1 MDSCFAFLFW
11 LICRFNIQLNVNLF
25 CFRLKPYD
33 SESDESDD
41 GLDYDDLPPLE
52 IPESDH
58 KLQYTYNLWFA
69 KKGSHRASVIIKIT
83 SPNFITQLIILVGY
97 FIILGIWKIIALHR
111 SMWHCGAMVESVLSS
126 GAPYRTKALSEAALV

>member
-11 LICRFNIQLNVNLF
+11 LIYRFNNQLNVNLF

-69 KKGSHRASVIIKIT
+69 KKGSHRASVIINKCLNYNHTCNEPYWLFHNFRNMENHCT
-83 SPNFITQLIILVGY
+83 S
-97 FIILGIWKIIALHR
+97 
-111 SMWHCGAMVESVLSS
+111 
-126 GAPYRTKALSEAALV
+126 

>member
-1 MDSCFAFLFW
+1 MRKLFNGKIIQKSKNDRKNVDSCFAFLFW
-11 LICRFNIQLNVNLF
+11 LICCFTNQLNVNLF

-69 KKGSHRASVIIKIT
+69 KKGSHRASV
-83 SPNFITQLIILVGY
+83 
-97 FIILGIWKIIALHR
+97 
-111 SMWHCGAMVESVLSS
+111 C
-126 GAPYRTKALSEAALV
+126 